1 MVASSRFFFQLKDGR
16 AVVGQHLARVNLM
29 HGFGELAGE
38 FQIRRAGFAPHQVG
52 VLGVGD
58 GAGDGLV
65 QTLLG
70 LVEAFGGALAGQE
83 GLVVLVVVG
92 GQQVGSFGIGTGD
105 DQGRHA
111 VDVGSH
117 TGGDQLLAQ
126 ASWSEPAPCRPC
138 GRTS

>member
-1 MVASSRFFFQLKDGR
+1 MPRDVVLGQIEHVVPHGVDASQGDELVLVAHGAEFFLELGDGGIVQVLLPVEGRR
-16 AVVGQHLARVNLM
+16 AVVGQHLARVLGM

-52 VLGVGD
+52 VFSVGD

-83 GLVVLVVVG
+83 RLVV
-92 GQQVGSFGIGTGD
+92 S
-105 DQGRHA
+105 
-111 VDVGSH
+111 S
-117 TGGDQLLAQ
+117 
-126 ASWSEPAPCRPC
+126 
-138 GRTS
+138 